1 MEAVEL
7 SGDLEIS
14 KNESTDEKSGA
25 GQRRKVFIT
34 NDPNPLPRSGPPRAV
49 YTADVEYGKS
59 LPPRPPKPLNL
70 PSTTSNLGYPTY
82 PLHYGYPPVDFSQ
95 NPGFA
100 RHGYAGH
107 PPYPYPVTNNMA
119 LSLSNVSAK
128 DWVQKQRDNIQP
140 WHEFINTSKISKPKS
155 ATGLTKRVTKNLE
168 KFQSNYLLVSI
179 GLVIYC
185 VITSP
190 LLLVACAFLIGGC
203 YFIRARQAA
212 GKVIL
217 LGRELTVAQQYLAV
231 CMISFPMFFL
241 AGAGGAVFWVI
252 GASVFLVVLHASL
265 MAIDTTTPD
274 DADLTMETV

>member
-14 KNESTDEKSGA
+14 KNESTDEKSG
-25 GQRRKVFIT
+25 
-34 NDPNPLPRSGPPRAV
+34 
-49 YTADVEYGKS
+49 
-59 LPPRPPKPLNL
+59 
-70 PSTTSNLGYPTY
+70 
-82 PLHYGYPPVDFSQ
+82 
-95 NPGFA
+95 
-100 RHGYAGH
+100 
-107 PPYPYPVTNNMA
+107 MA

-217 LGRELTVAQQYLAV
+217 LGRGRELTVAQQYLAV